1 MKVTQ
6 KKLDD
11 GRLLID
17 AVASTAEVS
26 NALNNAHLAF
36 AQQMG
41 MRPEKDKTVAQAAEE
56 RMGIKDLD
64 SVVMNQAVEALVP
77 FAIDKVGVIP
87 AFPPQPEPKTAL
99 KRGQTF
105 QFGLHLTPKP
115 DYELT
120 SYEPVSITIQ
130 EVSIDERQVDEQINQ
145 VAERY
150 AEFVADDPHP
160 VRKGDSCLLAMESYE
175 NGEKLPGLTTDA
187 RTYSAGAGLMPD
199 GFDENIIGMDVGE
212 TKTFTF
218 EGPGTVKEIQ
228 KKVAPVI
235 DDAWVAKFMPMYKDV
250 AAMRDDIRRGLN
262 RQLSGEYENYKRNMA
277 AGELAKRFKGSI
289 ADEVYESMSRNLMN
303 NMRAEVEQQNM
314 TWDQFVEQQG
324 GEQQF
329 NMMMMMQTRQML
341 VQGYALDALFRHEGL
356 VVSDEDVQ
364 EACAAM
370 NPQNPQGVRRQ
381 MEESGRGFALREAA
395 ERIKANKWLLEH
407 ADITVKDPNE
417 TPAAE

>member
-1 MKVTQ
+1 
-6 KKLDD
+6 
-11 GRLLID
+11 
-17 AVASTAEVS
+17 
-26 NALNNAHLAF
+26 
-36 AQQMG
+36 
-41 MRPEKDKTVAQAAEE
+41 
-56 RMGIKDLD
+56 MGIKDLD

-160 VRKGDSCLLAMESYE
+160 VRKGDSCLLAMESYQ

-218 EGPGTVKEIQ
+218 DGP
-228 KKVAPVI
+228 
-235 DDAWVAKFMPMYKDV
+235 
-250 AAMRDDIRRGLN
+250 RHRRRGQRDRRDHRVHRHGQGDPEEGRPRHRRRL
-262 RQLSGEYENYKRNMA
+262 
-277 AGELAKRFKGSI
+277 
-289 ADEVYESMSRNLMN
+289 
-303 NMRAEVEQQNM
+303 
-314 TWDQFVEQQG
+314 G
-324 GEQQF
+324 GEVHAH
-329 NMMMMMQTRQML
+329 
-341 VQGYALDALFRHEGL
+341 VQGRGRHARRHPPRPEPP
-356 VVSDEDVQ
+356 SCR
-364 EACAAM
+364 ASTRTTSATWPPASWRSASRAAS
-370 NPQNPQGVRRQ
+370 PTRCTSPC
-381 MEESGRGFALREAA
+381 
-395 ERIKANKWLLEH
+395 
-407 ADITVKDPNE
+407 
-417 TPAAE
+417 PATS